1 MFVPFFIYMP
11 QSFHIVICSN
21 TESSIKK
28 MTEYLEEKKYKVTFA
43 KSEDDLNLLLTEN
56 NVNLVIIE
64 LDYKYKDGI
73 TITADIRN
81 LKHIEQP
88 YIILFSN
95 KQDDYIQIT
104 AFNSGADDFIISPI
118 KPILLEARIATL
130 KKRLSN
136 RTEQI
141 EDENEIRNFFV
152 DREQYLIVTKHGKI
166 ALPRKEFEMVNLM
179 YQNIHKTF
187 TRQDFAKLI
196 WNSPEVANSRTI
208 DIHIRNIRRTLG
220 NDIIKTSK
228 GIGYSINKDLL

>member
-1 MFVPFFIYMP
+1 M
-11 QSFHIVICSN
+11 
-21 TESSIKK
+21 KK
-28 MTEYLEEKKYKVTFA
+28 TIEYLEEKKYRVTFS
-43 KSEDDLNLLLTEN
+43 KSDDDLHLSLSKND
-56 NVNLVIIE
+56 VNLVIIE

-73 TITADIRN
+73 TITSDIRN
-81 LKHIEQP
+81 LKGIEQP

-118 KPILLEARIATL
+118 KPILLEARISTL
-130 KKRLSN
+130 KKRLLN
-136 RTEQI
+136 RTVKLSE
-141 EDENEIRNFFV
+141 EHLYTNFFV
-152 DREQYLIVTKHGKI
+152 DKEQYLIITPKGKI
-166 ALPRKEFEMVNLM
+166 SLPRKEFEMVNLM

-208 DIHIRNIRRTLG
+208 DIHIRNIRRSLG